1 MKWRRGGNPTTWV
14 EERDKDLEPFDMLFF
29 PISPW
34 GATWE
39 RQPNAIV
46 QGPQTK
52 QQNESMQIQG
62 WNPAFETSHS
72 GEFGLIRTNI
82 LSRFGLNLDLF

>member
-1 MKWRRGGNPTTWV
+1 MEARGKSNHMGLICYFFRYPNGVPRGKGNQT
-14 EERDKDLEPFDMLFF
+14 
-29 PISPW
+29 
-34 GATWE
+34 
-39 RQPNAIV
+39 NAIV

-52 QQNESMQIQG
+52 PQNESIQIQG

-82 LSRFGLNLDLF
+82 LSRFGLNWLAIFWGIS